1 MENIL
6 KPWMLVFLLL
16 WLRVRAEVCDPDTE
30 YLKDDQ
36 CCKMC
41 GPGTRMNAQSS
52 CKDPNCVPCSDGE
65 YQPKYTNGNK
75 CELQPYC
82 DPNVNLE
89 QDTLDRTRRVP
100 CKCKAGHH
108 CSNEDC
114 LTCVRN
120 TECKAGEGVLREAT
134 PFNDTVCQKCED
146 GTFSNE
152 TSAVARCTPWKRCDE
167 ASEIIKTP
175 GSPTFDVE
183 CGKSVPRWPIVIPV
197 VAVLLIFVMG
207 SGYLYKKGVFAK
219 MLKKFKGGKHDDIEK
234 PCAKVDLLGPL
245 EDLVDPEI
253 NVQQEKGAVWEA
265 AHSAPTQPEEN
276 EDHSFQSSVQ
286 ERDLTENHNP
296 LRQEEGKSDHA
307 PCPESNSTYGN

>member
-1 MENIL
+1 MESIL

-16 WLRVRAEVCDPDTE
+16 WLRVKAEVCDPDTE

-41 GPGTRMNAQSS
+41 GP
-52 CKDPNCVPCSDGE
+52 D
-65 YQPKYTNGNK
+65 
-75 CELQPYC
+75 
-82 DPNVNLE
+82 VNLE
-89 QDTLDRTRRVP
+89 QDTLDRTRRIP
-100 CKCKAGHH
+100 CKCKVGHH

-120 TECKAGEGVLREAT
+120 TECKAGEGVVREAT
-134 PFNDTVCQKCED
+134 PFNDTVCHKCED
-146 GTFSNE
+146 GMFSNE

-175 GSPTFDVE
+175 GSSTFDVE
-183 CGKSVPRWPIVIPV
+183 C
-197 VAVLLIFVMG
+197 
-207 SGYLYKKGVFAK
+207 GVFAK

-234 PCAKVDLLGPL
+234 PCTKVDLLGPL

-253 NVQQEKGAVWEA
+253 NVQQEKGTVWEP
-265 AHSAPTQPEEN
+265 AHSTPTQPEEN